1 MVNLIYTTTLYG
13 DLEAVHSHRLAV
25 FFMVLA
31 NGYLYDTNPVSVT
44 YARQY
49 HALGRAALSFD
60 SLPQEVTCAT
70 AQALFLMVR
79 FAYNSDRRAN
89 EERWLLTGLIA
100 RLSQVV
106 SKGLFLRYMTN
117 LITRSVCVSCCNAP
131 NPKGSPISERD
142 SESWKL
148 SPEEVQRRRRV
159 RSP

>member
-1 MVNLIYTTTLYG
+1 MDVSATTPLTSNVAEQCYRYDPIVQEDLIASMVNLIYTTTLYG

-106 SKGLFLRYMTN
+106 SKGLFFALN
-117 LITRSVCVSCCNAP
+117 
-131 NPKGSPISERD
+131 G
-142 SESWKL
+142 
-148 SPEEVQRRRRV
+148 
-159 RSP
+159 